1 MPAEFIP
8 GLELSRRFYWQA
20 VRPLL
25 EAHFPE
31 LPHAAARIGSG
42 SDVLGFDTPMS
53 MDHDWGP
60 AVHIFLRNQDEALAQ
75 SIREVMAQQLPR
87 TFLGFSTH
95 FGLTGE
101 DDGTQWM
108 QEAPEGPINHH
119 VRPVTLQRFLW
130 QTLRWDISQPL
141 DAIDWLTLP
150 SQALRG
156 VTAGAVHHDGIGELT
171 AMRQKLAWYPR
182 DVWLYLLACGW
193 QRIDQ
198 EQHLMPR
205 AGYAGD
211 ELGSALMG
219 ARLARDVM
227 HLGFLMERQ
236 YAPYP
241 KWLGTAFQQLAC
253 AGELAP
259 LLWQAQ
265 RAASWQERMEALSR
279 CYTTLARRH
288 NGLGITNKQ
297 PEDVTQ
303 FFDRPFQVISAEKFV
318 KALLKPITDPQVL
331 AITRLGL
338 IGSLDQFSDST
349 DLRSYPGWRLRLRR
363 LLEPGADQ

>member
-1 MPAEFIP
+1 MPAEFMP

-25 EAHFPE
+25 EAHFPG

-60 AVHIFLRNQDEALAQ
+60 AVQIFLRSQDEALAQ
-75 SIREVMAQQLPR
+75 PIHQVMAQRLPR
-87 TFLGFSTH
+87 SFLGFSTH

-101 DDGTQWM
+101 DSRTQWM
-108 QEAPEGPINHH
+108 QEAPDEPINHH
-119 VRPVTLQRFLW
+119 VWPVTVQGFFW
-130 QTLRWDISQPL
+130 ETLHWDISQPL

-150 SQALRG
+150 SQALRS
-156 VTAGAVHHDGIGELT
+156 VTAGALHHDDTGELT
-171 AMRQKLAWYPR
+171 VVRKKLAWYPG

-205 AGYAGD
+205 AGFAGD
-211 ELGSALMG
+211 ELGAALMG
-219 ARLARDVM
+219 SRLRRDVM
-227 HLGFLMERQ
+227 SLGFLMEKK

-241 KWLGTAFQQLAC
+241 KWFGTAFQQLEC
-253 AGELAP
+253 AAELAP

-265 RAASWQERMEALSR
+265 RAETWQERMEALCQ
-279 CYTTLARRH
+279 CYTLLARQH
-288 NGLGITNKQ
+288 NALGLTDHL
-297 PEDVTQ
+297 PESVAQ
-303 FFDRPFQVISAEKFV
+303 FFNRPFQVIPAEAFV
-318 KALLKPITDPQVL
+318 HALLGQITDPQVL
-331 AITRLGL
+331 AVSRLGL
-338 IGSLDQFSDST
+338 VGSIDQFTDNT
-349 DLRSYPGWRLRLRR
+349 DLRSYPGWRQRLRR
-363 LLEPGADQ
+363 LLAPDANQ